1 ASAQHR
7 PADVRRLASCPIET
21 ATSRQATRAKTTDR
35 GRAPLA
41 KLSPTM
47 IETAPA
53 AAGAMWVIDW
63 NRTSRRPIASRAR
76 LGDGPFCA
84 MARLLRR
91 PPTTKTG
98 IPHGEPRTSALQ
110 VARRRRTGRTR
121 SGGGRDGGRGDI
133 LGRLRAG
140 EEGGRQRS
148 AGGEGGRHHRGG
160 QRDRAGER
168 TAVRGRGGAGVRG
181 RPVGR
186 GRGGGCGRG
195 RRAVTAPRRA

>member
-7 PADVRRLASCPIET
+7 PADVRRLASCPIEM
-21 ATSRQATRAKTTDR
+21 ATSRQPTRAKITDR

-41 KLSPTM
+41 KLAPTM
-47 IETAPA
+47 IEKATA
-53 AAGAMWVIDW
+53 AAGAIWVIDW

-98 IPHGEPRTSALQ
+98 IPNGEPRTSALQ

-121 SGGGRDGGRGDI
+121 SGGGRDVGRGDI

-140 EEGGRQRS
+140 KEVGRHRS
-148 AGGEGGRHHRGG
+148 ARGEGGRHHRGG

-168 TAVRGRGGAGVRG
+168 AAVRGRGGAGG
-181 RPVGR
+181 GGGTVGR
-186 GRGGGCGRG
+186 GRGGGG
-195 RRAVTAPRRA
+195 RRGA